1 MKSNFMVQ
9 YNSILKE
16 KFTFNIFNQ
25 IKKICLEKQHI
36 FLILSFISINTF
48 FIDLT
53 LKPNLQAY
61 KNKVNKMAVIKKAK
75 QTIHNLEE
83 DLNSINLALSTE
95 RSTTQGEVSTLQSN
109 IDTVQVNLNTESTS
123 RQTADTGLSNRLD
136 VIEGADTVS
145 GSVAKALKDAKD
157 YTDTLENG
165 KVSTIE
171 SLLNVVNGDS
181 TVSGSFRKSIS
192 DLINSAP
199 EAFDTL
205 KELSDELASNKS
217 LDEALATLVASN
229 HSAIKGSVTSAY
241 DDLGKIEA
249 SLNLINANE
258 STVNS
263 VRYLIKIVQDDTNT
277 RLVKANN
284 LSDLTDVSVARTN
297 IDVYSK
303 AQVDDA
309 VRLGGAI
316 AKTDLLTV
324 SANKIVLSFTPKN
337 DFIMNFGQAQ
347 FIDSSNFLGNGAGLE
362 YLMPITKDATD
373 SSGKTY
379 VVNGDTVGQFDGQAL
394 KVQYEYIAS

>member
-1 MKSNFMVQ
+1 MLQ

-25 IKKICLEKQHI
+25 LKKICLEKQHI
-36 FLILSFISINTF
+36 FLILSFIFINTF
-48 FIDLT
+48 LNDLT
-53 LKPNLQAY
+53 LKPKIQAY
-61 KNKVNKMAVIKKAK
+61 ENKVNKMAVIQKSKS
-75 QTIHNLEE
+75 QIFGLVSDLETIN
-83 DLNSINLALSTE
+83 NALTTE

-109 IDTVQVNLNTESTS
+109 IDSVQVNLSTEVTN
-123 RQTADTGLSNRLD
+123 RTTADTGLSNRLD
-136 VIEGADTVS
+136 VIEGVDTVA

-171 SLLNVVNGDS
+171 ALLNVVNGDS
-181 TVSGSFRKSIS
+181 TTAGSFRKAIS
-192 DLINSAP
+192 DLIDGSPQALN
-199 EAFDTL
+199 TL
-205 KELSDELASNKS
+205 KELADELASNKS
-217 LDEALATLVASN
+217 LDEALATLVSSN
-229 HSAIKGSVTSAY
+229 HSAIKGSVTTQY
-241 DDLGKIEA
+241 DDLGKIESA
-249 SLNLINANE
+249 LNLINANE

-347 FIDSSNFLGNGAGLE
+347 FIDSSNFLENGAGLE
-362 YLMPITKDATD
+362 YLMPITKDSTD

-379 VVNGDTVGQFDGQAL
+379 VVNGDSVGQFNGQAL
-394 KVQYEYIAS
+394 KVQYEYVAS